1 MSILIKGVHLNGETT
16 DIFIEGN
23 RIKEI
28 GDNLT
33 VKAEEVIQ
41 GEGKAAIPSFVNGHT
56 HAAMTLLRGYA
67 DDMPLKEWLET
78 KIWPVEAH
86 MTEEDVYWGA
96 KLACLEMIKTGTTFF
111 NDMYWH
117 WRGTARAV
125 EEMGIRA
132 AISAVFIDLFDQH
145 KAREQIALNEELY
158 QGREQ
163 FGPRVTFTL
172 GPHAIYTVSEE
183 ALRWCAQFA
192 RAKGLLIHFH
202 LAEGEEE
209 VSRCLEEHGKR
220 PVRYLEEIGFLGP
233 HLVACHCVWLND
245 EDMDILKAHDVR
257 VVHNPVSNMKLAVG
271 GVFPYPQLRKRGV
284 IAALGTDG
292 CSSNNNLDML
302 ESAKFASL
310 LQKFHTGDPV
320 VMPAPE
326 ALEMITV
333 QGARAFGLESGLIE
347 KGRWGDI
354 ALVDLNRPQLTPHF
368 HLASDLIYA
377 AHGSCV
383 DTLICDGRVL
393 MRGGRVEGEE
403 EIMAKARERA
413 FDLVKRAAR

>member
-1 MSILIKGVHLNGETT
+1 MSILIQGVHLNGETT

-28 GDNLT
+28 GANLT
-33 VKAEEVIQ
+33 VKADEVIH

-78 KIWPVEAH
+78 KIWVVEAH

-125 EEMGIRA
+125 QEMGIRA

-158 QGREQ
+158 QGREA
-163 FGPRVTFTL
+163 FGPRVTYTL

-192 RAKGLLIHFH
+192 LDKGLLIHFH

-209 VSRCLEEHGKR
+209 TNRCLEEHGKR

-233 HLVACHCVWLND
+233 HLIACHCVWLNG

-257 VVHNPVSNMKLAVG
+257 VVHNPISNMKLAVG
-271 GVFPYPQLRKRGV
+271 GVFPYPQLRRRGV
-284 IAALGTDG
+284 ITALGTDG

-302 ESAKFASL
+302 ESAKFGCL
-310 LQKFHTGDPV
+310 LQKFHSGDPV
-320 VMPAPE
+320 VLPAPE

-333 QGARAFGLESGLIE
+333 QGALAFGLECGIIE

-383 DTLICDGRVL
+383 DTLICDGKIL

-403 EIMAKARERA
+403 EIMAKAREKA
-413 FDLVKRAAR
+413 FDLVKRAAG